1 MSGPSTPE
9 QENNSIANQSNNVS
23 SSDIS
28 NSHSISMRF
37 RGFLPV
43 VIDVETAGFNSKTDA
58 LLEIAAVILDMDSDG
73 KLFAKETV
81 HCNVE
86 PFKGANLEKSALEFT
101 GIDPYSPYRDP
112 KPEKFALEKIFTPIR
127 RAVKDSGCT
136 RAILVGH
143 NSSFD
148 HGFVFAAAERTGMKR
163 NPFHPFSSFDTNT
176 LSALAFGQTVLAK
189 ACSVAKIDFDGH
201 EAHSAKYDTEKTA
214 ELFCAIVNKWHA
226 LGGWPLEEIS
236 PLGK

>member
-1 MSGPSTPE
+1 MAS
-9 QENNSIANQSNNVS
+9 
-23 SSDIS
+23 
-28 NSHSISMRF
+28 RF

-73 KLFAKETV
+73 NLYRKETV

-86 PFKGANLEKSALEFT
+86 PFRGANLEKSALEFT
-101 GIDPYSPYRDP
+101 GIDPHCPYRNAQ
-112 KPEKFALEKIFTPIR
+112 PEKVALDKIFTPIR
-127 RAVKDSGCT
+127 RAVKSTGCT

-148 HGFVFAAAERTGMKR
+148 HGFVFAAAERAEIKR

-189 ACSVAKIDFDGH
+189 ACAAAKIDFDGH

-214 ELFCAIVNKWHA
+214 ELFCTIINKWKT
-226 LGGWPLEEIS
+226 LGGWPITY
-236 PLGK
+236 

>member
-1 MSGPSTPE
+1 MSD
-9 QENNSIANQSNNVS
+9 QNSPLHDCN
-23 SSDIS
+23 DKEDS
-28 NSHSISMRF
+28 NSHSIASRF

-73 KLFAKETV
+73 NLYRKETV

-101 GIDPYSPYRDP
+101 GIDPHSPYRNAQ
-112 KPEKFALEKIFTPIR
+112 PERIALDKIFTPIR
-127 RAVKDSGCT
+127 RAVKNTGCT

-143 NSSFD
+143 NASFD
-148 HGFVFAAAERTGMKR
+148 HGFVFAAAERAAIKR

-189 ACSVAKIDFDGH
+189 ACAAAKIDFDGH

-214 ELFCAIVNKWHA
+214 ELFCAIINKWKK
-226 LGGWPLEEIS
+226 LGGWPITY
-236 PLGK
+236 

>member
-1 MSGPSTPE
+1 MSDPNSPE
-9 QENNSIANQSNNVS
+9 HECNNSE
-23 SSDIS
+23 DS
-28 NSHSISMRF
+28 NSHSIASRF

-58 LLEIAAVILDMDSDG
+58 LLEIAAVILDMDSNG
-73 KLFAKETV
+73 NLYRKETV

-86 PFKGANLEKSALEFT
+86 PFRGANLEKSALEFT
-101 GIDPYSPYRDP
+101 GIDPHCPYRNA
-112 KPEKFALEKIFTPIR
+112 KPEKAALDKIFTPIR
-127 RAVKDSGCT
+127 RAVKSTGCT

-143 NSSFD
+143 NASFD
-148 HGFVFAAAERTGMKR
+148 HGFVFAAAERAEIKR

-189 ACSVAKIDFDGH
+189 ACAAARIDFDGH

-214 ELFCAIVNKWHA
+214 ELFCTIINKWKD
-226 LGGWPLEEIS
+226 LGGWPITY
-236 PLGK
+236 

>member
-1 MSGPSTPE
+1 MSDLNSPE
-9 QENNSIANQSNNVS
+9 HDRNDNE
-23 SSDIS
+23 DS
-28 NSHSISMRF
+28 NSHSIASRF

-58 LLEIAAVILDMDSDG
+58 LLEIAAVILDMNSDG
-73 KLFAKETV
+73 NLYRKETV

-86 PFKGANLEKSALEFT
+86 PFRGANLEKSALEFT
-101 GIDPYSPYRDP
+101 GIDPHCPYRNAQ
-112 KPEKFALEKIFTPIR
+112 PEKVALDKIFTPIR
-127 RAVKDSGCT
+127 RAVKNTGCT

-148 HGFVFAAAERTGMKR
+148 HGFVFAAAERAEIKR

-189 ACSVAKIDFDGH
+189 ACVAAKIDFDGH

-214 ELFCAIVNKWHA
+214 ELFCAIINKWKN
-226 LGGWPLEEIS
+226 LGGWPLTY
-236 PLGK
+236 